1 MVHHF
6 DVAREMVREIS
17 VSKHTISSLHYY
29 KVFQAIIF
37 VYTFMK
43 EEMEVGFVL
52 FISLG
57 VYVNDQ
63 CLVINAFIDA
73 EKGKGVGE
81 GDARDG
87 GNGPESVG

>member
-1 MVHHF
+1 
-6 DVAREMVREIS
+6 
-17 VSKHTISSLHYY
+17 
-29 KVFQAIIF
+29 
-37 VYTFMK
+37 
-43 EEMEVGFVL
+43 MEVGFVL